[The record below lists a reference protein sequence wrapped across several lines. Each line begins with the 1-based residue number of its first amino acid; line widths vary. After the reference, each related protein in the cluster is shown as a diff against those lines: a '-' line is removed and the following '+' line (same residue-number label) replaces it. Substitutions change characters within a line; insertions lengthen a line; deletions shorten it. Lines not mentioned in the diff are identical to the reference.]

1 MFGKNMQ
8 SFSKAI
14 AIYSV
19 KNIAGMGARYELHQG
34 RSLNRFPCLILSFCL
49 ALLMPAAAL
58 FAQSAP
64 DSDSARV
71 LALETLW
78 NQAEVAKDASALDH
92 LLADDFTYVD
102 IDGSLQNKA
111 QFLDS
116 IKHPAEHI
124 EVIANDSLKT
134 HVYRDTVIVSGT
146 YHEKGSLNGK
156 AYLHR
161 GRFTDTWIR
170 QGSSWMCVASH
181 STLMQ
186 R

>member
-1 MFGKNMQ
+1 MT
-8 SFSKAI
+8 
-14 AIYSV
+14 
-19 KNIAGMGARYELHQG
+19 
-34 RSLNRFPCLILSFCL
+34 RFTCQLFLLAALIS
-49 ALLMPAAAL
+49 PAAMH
-58 FAQSAP
+58 AQSAP
-64 DSDSARV
+64 ESDSARV

-92 LLADDFTYVD
+92 LLAEDFTYVD

-111 QFLDS
+111 EFLEG
-116 IKHPAEHI
+116 IKHPVEHI
-124 EVIANDSLKT
+124 EVIGNDSLKT

-146 YHEKGSLNGK
+146 YHEKGTLNGK
-156 AYLHR
+156 PYLRR
-161 GRFTDTWIR
+161 GRFTDTWVR

>member
-1 MFGKNMQ
+1 MDRMTV
-8 SFSKAI
+8 KAWLT
-14 AIYSV
+14 YRV
-19 KNIAGMGARYELHQG
+19 L
-34 RSLNRFPCLILSFCL
+34 LL
-49 ALLMPAAAL
+49 ATVMPVAAMH
-58 FAQSAP
+58 AQSAQ

-92 LLADDFTYVD
+92 LLAEDFTYVD

-111 QFLDS
+111 QFLNG
-116 IKHPAEHI
+116 IKHPVEHI
-124 EVIANDSLKT
+124 EVIGNDSLKA
-134 HVYRDTVIVSGT
+134 HVYHDTVIVSGT
-146 YHEKGSLNGK
+146 YHEKGTLNGK
-156 AYLHR
+156 AYVHR
-161 GRFTDTWIR
+161 GRFTDTWVR

>member
-1 MFGKNMQ
+1 MHDGE
-8 SFSKAI
+8 
-14 AIYSV
+14 SV
-19 KNIAGMGARYELHQG
+19 TRCICQ
-34 RSLNRFPCLILSFCL
+34 ILLL
-49 ALLMPAAAL
+49 ATLMSAAATH
-58 FAQSAP
+58 AQSAQ

-92 LLADDFTYVD
+92 LLADDFIYVD
-102 IDGSLQNKA
+102 IDGSLENKA
-111 QFLDS
+111 EFLDG
-116 IKHPAEHI
+116 IKHPPEHI
-124 EVIANDSLKT
+124 EIIGNDSLKT

-146 YHEKGSLNGK
+146 YHEKGTLDGNP
-156 AYLHR
+156 YVHR
-161 GRFTDTWIR
+161 GRFTDTWVR

>member
-1 MFGKNMQ
+1 MHHG
-8 SFSKAI
+8 
-14 AIYSV
+14 
-19 KNIAGMGARYELHQG
+19 E
-34 RSLNRFPCLILSFCL
+34 SLKKFTCRILLL
-49 ALLMPAAAL
+49 AAVLSTAVMN
-58 FAQSAP
+58 AQSAQ

-78 NQAEVAKDASALDH
+78 NQAEVAKDAAALDH
-92 LLADDFTYVD
+92 LLADDFIFVD

-111 QFLDS
+111 EFLDG

-124 EVIANDSLKT
+124 EIIGNDSLKA

-146 YHEKGSLNGK
+146 YHEKGTLNGK
-156 AYLHR
+156 TYVHR

>member
-1 MFGKNMQ
+1 MGRH
-8 SFSKAI
+8 
-14 AIYSV
+14 YGLDDGESV
-19 KNIAGMGARYELHQG
+19 TRCICQ
-34 RSLNRFPCLILSFCL
+34 ILLL
-49 ALLMPAAAL
+49 ATLMPAAATH
-58 FAQSAP
+58 AQSAQ

-92 LLADDFTYVD
+92 LLAEDFTYVD

-111 QFLDS
+111 QFLDG
-116 IKHPAEHI
+116 IKHPPEHI
-124 EVIANDSLKT
+124 ENIGNDSLKT

-146 YHEKGSLNGK
+146 YHEKGMLNGK

-161 GRFTDTWIR
+161 GRFTDTWVR

>member
-1 MFGKNMQ
+1 
-8 SFSKAI
+8 
-14 AIYSV
+14 
-19 KNIAGMGARYELHQG
+19 MGRHYGLRNG
-34 RSLNRFPCLILSFCL
+34 DNLKGFTWWM
-49 ALLMPAAAL
+49 LLLTTLMSTYAVC
-58 FAQSAP
+58 AQSAP

-92 LLADDFTYVD
+92 LLADDFIFID
-102 IDGSLQNKA
+102 IDGSLQNKE
-111 QFLDS
+111 QFLNG
-116 IKHPAEHI
+116 IKHPVEHI
-124 EVIANDSLKT
+124 EIIGNDSLKT

-146 YHEKGSLNGK
+146 YHEKGLLKGK

-161 GRFTDTWIR
+161 GRFTDTWVR

>member
-1 MFGKNMQ
+1 MHG
-8 SFSKAI
+8 
-14 AIYSV
+14 
-19 KNIAGMGARYELHQG
+19 GG
-34 RSLNRFPCLILSFCL
+34 SLTRFICPMLLL
-49 ALLMPAAAL
+49 ATMVSPVAMN
-58 FAQSAP
+58 AQSAQ

-78 NQAEVAKDASALDH
+78 NQAEVAKDAAALDH

-111 QFLDS
+111 EFLDG
-116 IKHPAEHI
+116 IKHPVEHI
-124 EVIANDSLKT
+124 EIIGNDSLKT

-146 YHEKGSLNGK
+146 YHEKGTLNGK
-156 AYLHR
+156 PYVHR
-161 GRFTDTWIR
+161 GRFTDTWVR

-181 STLMQ
+181 STLIQ